1 MRMVSLFLS
10 LGLLLAG
17 LSAAASR
24 SCEILLAAPT
34 QAGSVLLQPGQYRV
48 SLDGSE
54 AVFQEVRS
62 ARSFR
67 TAVKVEDGGAEFEKT
82 RILTN
87 KNAGPR
93 RVDAIEFEGSTT
105 KIEFQ
110 QN

>member
-1 MRMVSLFLS
+1 MASLLFAC
-10 LGLLLAG
+10 GLLAVG

-24 SCEILLAAPT
+24 SCEIFLPAPT

-48 SLDGSE
+48 SVDGSE

-67 TAVKVEDGGAEFEKT
+67 TAVTVEDSPAEFEKT
-82 RILTN
+82 RILTS

-93 RVDAIEFEGSTT
+93 RVDAIEIEGSTT
-105 KIEFQ
+105 KIEF
-110 QN
+110 

>member
-1 MRMVSLFLS
+1 MRMVSLLIAS
-10 LGLLLAG
+10 GLVLAS

-48 SLDGSE
+48 SVDGSE

-67 TAVKVEDGGAEFEKT
+67 TAVTVEDSPAEFEKT
-82 RILTN
+82 RILTS

-93 RVDAIEFEGSTT
+93 RVDAIEIEGSTT
-105 KIEFQ
+105 KIEF
-110 QN
+110 

>member
-1 MRMVSLFLS
+1 MASFFLASSLV
-10 LGLLLAG
+10 LAG

-34 QAGSVLLQPGQYRV
+34 QAGSILLQPGQYRV
-48 SLDGSE
+48 SVDGSE

-67 TAVKVEDGGAEFEKT
+67 TAVRVEDSGAEFEKT
-82 RILTN
+82 RIRTS

-93 RVDAIEFEGSTT
+93 RVDVIEIEGSTT
-105 KIEFQ
+105 KIEF
-110 QN
+110 